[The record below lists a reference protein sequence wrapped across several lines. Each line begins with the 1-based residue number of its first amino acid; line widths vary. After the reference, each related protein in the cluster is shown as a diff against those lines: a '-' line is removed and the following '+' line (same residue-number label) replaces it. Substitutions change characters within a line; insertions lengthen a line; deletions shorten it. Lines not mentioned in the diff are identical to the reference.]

1 MKMETMKKVK
11 SKTPKLGGKQKPS
24 KEAQEKA
31 TKIILKTAAKQLKKK
46 VKATK
51 TVLDNPHKEKILF
64 LDIETS
70 LAIMAGFSL
79 WNPINYKNIIQDWYI
94 ISASWKWLHDP
105 KTHSISVLDD
115 KANLKGK
122 GMLEPFN
129 DKVVVEK
136 LLELLEEA
144 DAVCYHNGDRFD
156 IKKINTRILY
166 HKLKPAPKIP
176 TIDTLKVA
184 KANFGITSNRLDY
197 ISTFLGH
204 NGKLDTSKGL
214 WMEVLKGN
222 LKAIKEMVE
231 YNEVDVI
238 ELEKVYMDFRPFI
251 QNHPNFRH
259 FTNHAIACPV
269 CKSTHYQKRG
279 YTLKAS
285 GKFARHQCQDCGK
298 WFPSKEK
305 VE

>member
-1 MKMETMKKVK
+1 M
-11 SKTPKLGGKQKPS
+11 
-24 KEAQEKA
+24 
-31 TKIILKTAAKQLKKK
+31 
-46 VKATK
+46 
-51 TVLDNPHKEKILF
+51 
-64 LDIETS
+64 
-70 LAIMAGFSL
+70 
-79 WNPINYKNIIQDWYI
+79 
-94 ISASWKWLHDP
+94 HDP
-105 KTHSISVLDD
+105 KTHSVSVLDD

-122 GMLEPFN
+122 GMLTPFN
-129 DKVVVEK
+129 DLVVVKK

-156 IKKINTRILY
+156 IKKINTRLLY
-166 HKLKPAPKIP
+166 HRLKPAPKIP

-184 KANFGITSNRLDY
+184 KNMFGITSNRLDY

-238 ELEKVYMDFRPFI
+238 ELEKVYLDFRPFI
-251 QNHPNFRH
+251 RNHPNFRH
-259 FTNHAIACPV
+259 FTNHAECCGN

-279 YTLKAS
+279 YTLKPS
-285 GKFARHQCQDCGK
+285 GKFQRFQCQDCGS
-298 WFPSKEK
+298 WWTSKDK
-305 VE
+305 IS